1 MINQKLWT
9 LIQIKNHDTKT
20 FEYII
25 TPIITFNNNH
35 NTMLCVSPEGGL
47 AQYNVDNNPIILQ
60 ESLETFCLLNLRS
73 LQMLIEMN
81 QGGYKGM
88 FLILGV
94 TLSISNN
101 IYFYNEN
108 GQVKPNMDARILIE
122 ELKHMLKI

>member
-1 MINQKLWT
+1 MNQKLWT

-20 FEYII
+20 IEYIV

-35 NTMLCVSPEGGL
+35 NTMLCISPNGGL

-60 ESLETFCLLNLRS
+60 ESLETFCLLSLRS
-73 LQMLIEMN
+73 LQMLIGMY
-81 QGGYKGM
+81 QTGYKGM

-101 IYFYNEN
+101 VYFYNED
-108 GQVKPNMDARILIE
+108 GQAKLNMDARILIE
-122 ELKHMLKI
+122 ELKHMLKV